1 MSRPTADQN
10 LFNIDLITKL
20 DVKNI
25 NIRQITTGAIFE
37 PSSSN
42 FHMNGLFST
51 SIFGPVGSTT
61 RNETIAYI
69 DLRIPVIHPLVYNHI
84 LNLKRSYED
93 IILGKSYV
101 VFDNSQ
107 GDFIPTP
114 LEEGG
119 QTGYEYFIT
128 HLEKIKFKETGSD
141 ERKFRIALVNKYRT
155 REHWVDKWLVIPA
168 GLREYTVDSSGTP
181 SEDAIN
187 PLYRTVLASTGIL
200 SNINYKDMSDLSAFN
215 GIRCRI
221 QKSICDVYDYILN
234 LLDGKSKFIQ
244 AKWTKRSILNGTR
257 NVITPSYNNITD
269 LKQSNPIT
277 MNDTIVGLY
286 QYCKAVSPITMN
298 RIHSQFINKIFNPDS
313 NTASLV
319 NRETMKFE
327 LIDVDI
333 RERDQWLSMDGL
345 NSIMNKLGLDDV
357 IDKAVVVDN
366 HYLLLVEDKGSEIKV
381 LYNNDDIEQADRRN
395 IRPIS
400 YGELFY
406 LAVVDTS
413 HKYPAFVTRYPVV
426 ALGGIYPSRVY
437 LKTTVKGRKV
447 VYRNGMHSNTVYEY
461 PILNT
466 KWWRSLSPSTTRL
479 PGLVGDFDGD
489 VCSLNITYTDEAIK
503 ENDDKLN
510 DINFYIYPDNSMIAS
525 ASNDFVDLVIK
536 HITE

>member
-37 PSSSN
+37 PSSTN
-42 FHMNGLFST
+42 FHVNGLFST
-51 SIFGPVGSTT
+51 VIFGPVGSTM

-101 VFDNSQ
+101 VFDNAS

-114 LEEGG
+114 VEEGG
-119 QTGYEYFIT
+119 KTGYEYFIT

-155 REHWVDKWLVIPA
+155 KEHWVDKWLVIPA
-168 GLREYTVDSSGTP
+168 GLREYTVDSSGNP

-187 PLYRTVLASTGIL
+187 PLYRTVLSSTGIL
-200 SNINYKDMSDLSAFN
+200 SNINYKDMDDLSPFN

-234 LLDGKSKFIQ
+234 MLDGKSKFIQ

-257 NVITPSYNNITD
+257 NVITASYNQVTD
-269 LKQSNPIT
+269 LKQPNPIT
-277 MNDTIVGLY
+277 INDTIVGLY

-313 NTASLV
+313 NTVSLV
-319 NRETMKFE
+319 NRDTMKFE

-333 RERDQWLSMDGL
+333 RDRDQWLSMDGL

-357 IDKAVVVDN
+357 IDKPIVVDN
-366 HYLLLVEDKGSEIKV
+366 HYLLLVEDNGDEVNV
-381 LYNNDDIEQADRRN
+381 LYNNSDVEQAKFRKN
-395 IRPIS
+395 IRPIT

-413 HKYPAFVTRYPVV
+413 GRYPAFVTRYPVV
-426 ALGGIYPSRVY
+426 SLGGIYPSKVY
-437 LKTTVKGRKV
+437 LKTTIKGRKV

-466 KWWRSLSPSTTRL
+466 KWWRSLSPAIARL
-479 PGLVGDFDGD
+479 GLLVGDQNKLIII
-489 VCSLNITYTDEAIK
+489 LNAIIKNNRSSYMATYSYFTI
-503 ENDDKLN
+503 
-510 DINFYIYPDNSMIAS
+510 
-525 ASNDFVDLVIK
+525 
-536 HITE
+536 